1 MSDARCLLEQAHA
14 RYNAGEHAAAH
25 ALYEQALALYGETA
39 GSDHSEA
46 ARASYGLGRTLVELG
61 DYARARRAL
70 QRVLAGIPAGTA
82 LAGLPDD
89 LRARILEGLDDQSEP

>member
-1 MSDARCLLEQAHA
+1 MSDARRLLEQADA

-25 ALYEQALALYGETA
+25 ALYEQALALYAETA

-46 ARASYGLGRTLVELG
+46 ARAFYGLDRTLVELG

-70 QRVLAGIPAGTA
+70 QRVLVGFPAGTA

>member
-1 MSDARCLLEQAHA
+1 MSDARRLLESADA
-14 RYNAGEHAAAH
+14 RYSAGEHAAAH
-25 ALYEQALALYGETA
+25 ALCEQALALYGETA
-39 GSDHSEA
+39 GLDDPDRTHA
-46 ARASYGLGRTLVELG
+46 FYGLGRTLVELG

-70 QRVLAGIPAGTA
+70 QRVLAGLPAGNA